1 MNLFIVFNF
10 IPVQIRFKVLVPRGR
25 LLVSLTFL
33 GMHKFD
39 FYSVVVIKLSMKNSR
54 QKTNKQGY

>member
-1 MNLFIVFNF
+1 MNLFMVFNL
-10 IPVQIRFKVLVPRGR
+10 IPVQIRFKVLAPRGR

-33 GMHKFD
+33 GMHKFG
-39 FYSVVVIKLSMKNSR
+39 FYSVVVIKLSMKNFR